1 MAKMT
6 LDELV
11 AQLRGAFG
19 TDLRAAILYG
29 SAAAGEHHPKK
40 SDYNVLVL
48 VETITAAAL
57 VKASATVRAWVEGD
71 NPPPMVLTINEW
83 HGSADI
89 YPMEYADILDRHRV
103 LFGDLQTDI
112 RVDPANL
119 RLQLEREAM
128 TALLQVRRGALAAGN
143 DAKAQLALLENSVS
157 TVMVVFRAVLRLR
170 GEEPPRDYVE
180 LSKRVAAVSEM
191 DGTAF
196 AQVVWHKRGEQ
207 QIRPADVP
215 DVLARALSGL
225 GQLVQYLDRY
235 EGGRK

>member
-1 MAKMT
+1 MT